1 MAAGRP
7 GIKLFSEAEGKGGT
21 VFQAENAGGGIVE
34 ILWKGEVTGSLSGAT
49 GENAETGK
57 LVSSLNLTY
66 SENQGIQKYKGFTEG
81 PEEGLLGQLEAVW
94 AERRA
99 DADAVQA
106 VLEPACAPGG
116 QILAFCGAPGR
127 RTAH

>member
-81 PEEGLLGQLEAVW
+81 PEEGLLGQLEAIINGSPELSGWSAIDTLKTVPSTW
-94 AERRA
+94 GLGVSR
-99 DADAVQA
+99 
-106 VLEPACAPGG
+106 
-116 QILAFCGAPGR
+116 
-127 RTAH
+127 